1 MILHSILT
9 KFGHTHTH
17 THTHTHI
24 YIEGLVN
31 VWVGMNLQLE
41 TWTRLRNHKILIKNT
56 QEKPLFIP
64 KTTPCYKH
72 KFHSQFF
79 SIFLSLDCLSPF
91 LHVLLSFILPSTF
104 LLKTLSH
111 HRASEILFPLDTF
124 PFLFMMN
131 MDFWG
136 LKHYSGQSFSNKC
149 DCIKQM
155 VQINAE
161 VTITL
166 ILWSKRSHKVH

>member
-1 MILHSILT
+1 
-9 KFGHTHTH
+9 
-17 THTHTHI
+17 
-24 YIEGLVN
+24 
-31 VWVGMNLQLE
+31 MNPQLE

-64 KTTPCYKH
+64 KTTPCDKH
-72 KFHSQFF
+72 KLHSQFF

-91 LHVLLSFILPSTF
+91 LHVLLSFILPSAI

-111 HRASEILFPLDTF
+111 HRVGEILVPSDTF
-124 PFLFMMN
+124 PLLFMMN

-136 LKHYSGQSFSNKC
+136 LKHYSDQSFSNKC
-149 DCIKQM
+149 DCVKQIGW
-155 VQINAE
+155 INAE

-166 ILWSKRSHKVH
+166 ILWPKCGQSTLILWVINGELSR

>member
-1 MILHSILT
+1 
-9 KFGHTHTH
+9 
-17 THTHTHI
+17 
-24 YIEGLVN
+24 
-31 VWVGMNLQLE
+31 MNPQLE

-56 QEKPLFIP
+56 QEKPLFIR

-79 SIFLSLDCLSPF
+79 SIFLSFDCLSPF

-104 LLKTLSH
+104 LLKTLSF
-111 HRASEILFPLDTF
+111 HRAGEILVPSDTF

-149 DCIKQM
+149 DYIKQM
-155 VQINAE
+155 GWINAE

-166 ILWSKRSHKVH
+166 ILWSKYINFVGNQWGTISSEELNDTLE